1 MGRHIAE
8 RGIQLVYGAGKTGLM
23 GAVADGVLAAGGQVI
38 GVVPRSLNSPAL
50 IHANLTRLEVV
61 DDIHTRKARMNAL
74 ADALIALPGG
84 YGTFDELFEAL
95 TWAQIGLQ
103 LKPIGLL
110 NIRGY
115 FNPVMAL
122 IEHALHTYERGDLD
136 LYPRP
141 DPERLRMKLYRS
153 SDSPRFSSK
162 PKKSARRNH
171 PKAGWRVITTWRG
184 FPHALK
190 QELSALASDAGLNVP
205 VGELITTLLRYG
217 LQAYEAGHLQLDP
230 VPEVGT
236 RTLFPEGKS

>member
-1 MGRHIAE
+1 MARHIAE

-38 GVVPRSLNSPAL
+38 GVVPRNLNSPAL

-115 FNPVMAL
+115 FNPVMAM
-122 IEHALHTYERGDLD
+122 IEHALAEKFI
-136 LYPRP
+136 YPEHVELLRIA
-141 DPERLRMKLYRS
+141 DTPEQLIRS
-153 SDSPRFSSK
+153 LEDFQIPENLGRWVNREE
-162 PKKSARRNH
+162 KSA
-171 PKAGWRVITTWRG
+171 
-184 FPHALK
+184 
-190 QELSALASDAGLNVP
+190 
-205 VGELITTLLRYG
+205 
-217 LQAYEAGHLQLDP
+217 
-230 VPEVGT
+230 
-236 RTLFPEGKS
+236 

>member
-1 MGRHIAE
+1 MKTVCVFCGSADGIHPDYYQGAASMGRHIAE

-38 GVVPRSLNSPAL
+38 GVVPRSLNSPTL

-115 FNPVMAL
+115 FNPVMAM
-122 IEHALHTYERGDLD
+122 IEHALAEKFI
-136 LYPRP
+136 YP
-141 DPERLRMKLYRS
+141 E
-153 SDSPRFSSK
+153 
-162 PKKSARRNH
+162 H
-171 PKAGWRVITTWRG
+171 V
-184 FPHALK
+184 
-190 QELSALASDAGLNVP
+190 E
-205 VGELITTLLRYG
+205 LLRIV
-217 LQAYEAGHLQLDP
+217 DT
-230 VPEVGT
+230 PELLI
-236 RTLFPEGKS
+236 RSLEDFQIPENLGRWVNREEKST